1 MKQTYNKALI
11 ATCVCLIF
19 LTIFSCQK
27 KSENSS
33 VNNKQASVD
42 NLTKSLAFVKFIDNL
57 ETIEGHIS
65 NSNHLSPLEK
75 DTLKQYLNSEKVSES
90 ELTKVSKY
98 SGYNSL
104 DNFVTD
110 INNQA
115 KIVSELKSE
124 FSDIGQISIDSIYQA
139 IIEVRYNKSNRVKVN
154 QIDSDNLCKRIY
166 DNCSSRASAVYTA
179 AILGCTVTAI
189 GISTISFGTLG
200 VAFELSCGGTAYWYL
215 MLQRDECSLN
225 YESCIKS
232 K

>member
-1 MKQTYNKALI
+1 MKKIYSKGLI
-11 ATCVCLIF
+11 ATCVCLTF
-19 LTIFSCQK
+19 LIIFSCQK

-33 VNNKQASVD
+33 FNNKQASVD
-42 NLTKSLAFVKFIDNL
+42 NLTKSMAFVKFVDNL
-57 ETIEGHIS
+57 EIIEGHIS
-65 NSNHLSPLEK
+65 NSKHLSPLEK
-75 DTLKQYLNSEKVSES
+75 DTLKQYLNSEKISES
-90 ELTKVSKY
+90 ELTQVSKY

-104 DNFVTD
+104 DNFITD

-115 KIVSELKSE
+115 KIVFELKSE
-124 FSDIGQISIDSIYQA
+124 FSNIEQISIDSIYQA
-139 IIEVRYNKSNRVKVN
+139 IIEVRYNKATRVKVN

-179 AILGCTVTAI
+179 AILGCTVSAF

-200 VAFELSCGGTAYWYL
+200 LVFELGCGGTAYWYL
-215 MLQRDECSLN
+215 LLQKDECSLN